1 MFGKLLAIILVLAAM
16 ALALL
21 AERQK
26 RYETMLEISR
36 THARILEQERAMT
49 RLRADVARRVRPDQ
63 VRMALRAVAG
73 EWQPM
78 PHRLDQPRPPSAPRL
93 AVGPSE
99 SEGVADRSEAHEPTR
114 FGG

>member
-1 MFGKLLAIILVLAAM
+1 MFGKLLAIVVVLGVM

-21 AERQK
+21 VERQR

-36 THARILEQERAMT
+36 THARIIEQERAIW
-49 RLRADVARRVRPDQ
+49 RLRADVARRVRPAD
-63 VRMALRAVAG
+63 VRMALRKLPG

-78 PHRLDQPRPPSAPRL
+78 PHRLDQPDPPTAPRL
-93 AVGPSE
+93 AADQPQGDASAPRAPVG
-99 SEGVADRSEAHEPTR
+99 